1 MFTNIKSRGGKQR
14 DAPAASATNSRQ
26 PESSS
31 TADPTANRSRRRVRV
46 PEVTYSALMFI
57 ALLVAWQL
65 AIDAF
70 DVSEILVPSPM
81 AVAESLVAGFQDGT
95 LVTHA
100 IVTLKEVVVGFGLAV
115 GAALVSAVLI
125 TQFRVVERILFPLLV
140 LTQTIPK
147 VAMAPLLVVWFGIG
161 ISSKVMTVALIA
173 FFPLLINAILGF
185 RSAAHDQVEMLRS
198 FGASRMQV
206 MRHLRVPS
214 ALPHIFAGLE
224 VAVILSV
231 TGAVVA
237 EFVGSSEGLGYLIQA
252 SNFTLDVART
262 FAVIVVLSAIGIA
275 LHTVV
280 VQVGKWLVFWTDTP
294 TNSHNEV

>member
-1 MFTNIKSRGGKQR
+1 MSTNTQPPATHRA
-14 DAPAASATNSRQ
+14 APADLDTPVATTGPA
-26 PESSS
+26 PE
-31 TADPTANRSRRRVRV
+31 PPKRRRRHV
-46 PEVTYSALMFI
+46 PEITYSVLVFLG
-57 ALLVAWQL
+57 LLVIWQVVVKV
-65 AIDAF
+65 F
-70 DVSEILVPSPM
+70 DVSNILVPAPT
-81 AVAESLVAGFQDGT
+81 AVIESLIDGFQDGS
-95 LVTHA
+95 LVDNS
-100 IVTLKEVVVGFGLAV
+100 IVTLKEILIGFGLAV
-115 GAALVSAVLI
+115 GSALLSAVLI
-125 TQFRVVERILFPLLV
+125 TQFRTVERVLFPLLI

-147 VAMAPLLVVWFGIG
+147 VAMAPLLIVWFGIG
-161 ISSKVMTVALIA
+161 ISSKVLTVALIA

-185 RSAAHDQVEMLRS
+185 RSAAHEQVEMLRS

-206 MRHLRVPS
+206 MRHLQVPS

-275 LHTVV
+275 LHAVV
-280 VQVGKWLVFWTDTP
+280 VQLGKWLVFWTATPDT
-294 TNSHNEV
+294 TNEV

>member
-1 MFTNIKSRGGKQR
+1 MSTHTNRRAAGREAIAVPDGETVPVR
-14 DAPAASATNSRQ
+14 APT
-26 PESSS
+26 SS
-31 TADPTANRSRRRVRV
+31 DNPVRSRRRRV
-46 PEVTYSALMFI
+46 PEIAYSVLVFI
-57 ALLVAWQL
+57 GLLVVWQ
-65 AIDAF
+65 AVVEMF
-70 DVSEILVPSPM
+70 NVSDILVPAPT
-81 AVAESLVAGFQDGT
+81 AVVGSLVDGFQDGS
-95 LVTHA
+95 LMTHSV
-100 IVTLKEVVVGFGLAV
+100 VTLKEILIGFGIAV
-115 GAALVSAVLI
+115 GSALLSAVLI
-125 TQFRVVERILFPLLV
+125 TQFRAVERVLFPLLI

-147 VAMAPLLVVWFGIG
+147 VAMAPLLIVWFGIG
-161 ISSKVMTVALIA
+161 ISSKVLTVALIA

-185 RSAAHDQVEMLRS
+185 RSAAYEQVEMLRS

-206 MRHLRVPS
+206 MRHLQIPS

-275 LHTVV
+275 LHAVV
-280 VQVGKWLVFWTDTP
+280 VRLGKWLVFWTATP
-294 TNSHNEV
+294 TDTAGGV

>member
-1 MFTNIKSRGGKQR
+1 MSTITKARAVLEGEN
-14 DAPAASATNSRQ
+14 
-26 PESSS
+26 SS
-31 TADPTANRSRRRVRV
+31 TPVRRRRRRV
-46 PEVTYSALMFI
+46 PEITYSVLVFI
-57 ALLVAWQL
+57 GLLVVWQVVVK
-65 AIDAF
+65 IF
-70 DVSEILVPSPM
+70 DISNILVPAPT
-81 AVAESLVAGFQDGT
+81 AVAGSLVDGFQDGS
-95 LVTHA
+95 LMTHS
-100 IVTLKEVVVGFGLAV
+100 IVTLKEILIGFGIAV
-115 GAALVSAVLI
+115 GSALVSAVLI
-125 TQFRVVERILFPLLV
+125 TQFRTVERMLFPLLI

-147 VAMAPLLVVWFGIG
+147 VAMAPLLIVWFGIG
-161 ISSKVMTVALIA
+161 ISSKVLTVALIA

-185 RSAAHDQVEMLRS
+185 RSAAYEQVEMLRS

-206 MRHLRVPS
+206 MRHLQIPS

-275 LHTVV
+275 LHAIV
-280 VQVGKWLVFWTDTP
+280 VQLGKRLLFWTATPIDT
-294 TNSHNEV
+294 TSEI

>member
-1 MFTNIKSRGGKQR
+1 MSTNTKRHAAGR
-14 DAPAASATNSRQ
+14 EAPNVPDGETVPAEAPTNSDTPVR
-26 PESSS
+26 
-31 TADPTANRSRRRVRV
+31 RRRV
-46 PEVTYSALMFI
+46 PEITYSVLVFI
-57 ALLVAWQL
+57 GLLVVWQVVVKM
-65 AIDAF
+65 F
-70 DVSEILVPSPM
+70 DVSNILVPAPT
-81 AVAESLVAGFQDGT
+81 AVASSLVDGFQDGS
-95 LVTHA
+95 LVTHS
-100 IVTLKEVVVGFGLAV
+100 IVTLKEILLGFGIAV
-115 GAALVSAVLI
+115 GSALVSAVLI
-125 TQFRVVERILFPLLV
+125 TQFRMVERVLFPLLI

-147 VAMAPLLVVWFGIG
+147 VALAPLLIIWFGIG
-161 ISSKVMTVALIA
+161 ISSKVLTVALIA

-185 RSAAHDQVEMLRS
+185 RSAAYEQVEMLRS

-206 MRHLRVPS
+206 MRHLQIPS

-275 LHTVV
+275 LHAVV
-280 VQVGKWLVFWTDTP
+280 VQLGKWLVFWTATP
-294 TNSHNEV
+294 TDTAGEV

>member
-1 MFTNIKSRGGKQR
+1 MSTQTLE
-14 DAPAASATNSRQ
+14 APANSDTLVRG
-26 PESSS
+26 
-31 TADPTANRSRRRVRV
+31 RRRRV
-46 PEVTYSALMFI
+46 PEITYSVLVFI
-57 ALLVAWQL
+57 GLLVVWQAVVTL
-65 AIDAF
+65 F
-70 DVSEILVPSPM
+70 DVSNILVPAPT
-81 AVAESLVAGFQDGT
+81 AVAVSLVDGFQDGS
-95 LVTHA
+95 LITHS
-100 IVTLKEVVVGFGLAV
+100 IVTLKEILIGFGIAV
-115 GAALVSAVLI
+115 GSALVAAVLI
-125 TQFRVVERILFPLLV
+125 TQFRPVERVLFPLLI

-147 VAMAPLLVVWFGIG
+147 VAMAPLLIVWFGIG
-161 ISSKVMTVALIA
+161 ISSKVLTVALIA

-185 RSAAHDQVEMLRS
+185 RSAAYEQVEMLRS

-206 MRHLRVPS
+206 MRHLQIPS

-275 LHTVV
+275 LHAVV
-280 VQVGKWLVFWTDTP
+280 VQLGKWLVFWTATP
-294 TNSHNEV
+294 TDTAGEV

>member
-1 MFTNIKSRGGKQR
+1 MSTITKARAVLEGEN
-14 DAPAASATNSRQ
+14 
-26 PESSS
+26 SS
-31 TADPTANRSRRRVRV
+31 TPVRRRRRRV
-46 PEVTYSALMFI
+46 PEITYSVLVFI
-57 ALLVAWQL
+57 GLLVVWQVVVK
-65 AIDAF
+65 IF
-70 DVSEILVPSPM
+70 DISNILVPAPT
-81 AVAESLVAGFQDGT
+81 AVAGSLVDGFQDGS
-95 LVTHA
+95 LMTHS
-100 IVTLKEVVVGFGLAV
+100 IVTLKEILIGFGIAV
-115 GAALVSAVLI
+115 GSALVSAVLI
-125 TQFRVVERILFPLLV
+125 TQFRTVERMLFPLLI

-147 VAMAPLLVVWFGIG
+147 VAMAPLLIVWFGIG
-161 ISSKVMTVALIA
+161 ISSKVLTVALIA

-185 RSAAHDQVEMLRS
+185 RSAAYEQVEMLRS

-206 MRHLRVPS
+206 MRHLQIPS

-275 LHTVV
+275 LHAIV
-280 VQVGKWLVFWTDTP
+280 VQLGKRLLFWTATP
-294 TNSHNEV
+294 TATTSEI

>member
-1 MFTNIKSRGGKQR
+1 MSTHTNRR
-14 DAPAASATNSRQ
+14 AAGREALAVPDGETV
-26 PESSS
+26 PVGVPTSS
-31 TADPTANRSRRRVRV
+31 DNPVRSRRRRV
-46 PEVTYSALMFI
+46 PEITYSVLVFI
-57 ALLVAWQL
+57 GLLVVWQ
-65 AIDAF
+65 AIVKMF
-70 DVSEILVPSPM
+70 DVSNILVPAPT
-81 AVAESLVAGFQDGT
+81 AVVGSLVDGFQDGS
-95 LVTHA
+95 LMTHSV
-100 IVTLKEVVVGFGLAV
+100 VTLKEILIGFGIAV
-115 GAALVSAVLI
+115 GSALLSAVLI
-125 TQFRVVERILFPLLV
+125 TQFRAVERVLFPLLI

-147 VAMAPLLVVWFGIG
+147 VAMAPLLIVWFGIG
-161 ISSKVMTVALIA
+161 ISSKVLTVALIA

-185 RSAAHDQVEMLRS
+185 RSAAYEQVEMLRS

-206 MRHLRVPS
+206 MQHLQIPS

-275 LHTVV
+275 LHAVV
-280 VQVGKWLVFWTDTP
+280 VRLGKWLVFWTATP
-294 TNSHNEV
+294 TDTAGEV

>member
-1 MFTNIKSRGGKQR
+1 MPTNTKHR
-14 DAPAASATNSRQ
+14 DGQPAT
-26 PESSS
+26 S
-31 TADPTANRSRRRVRV
+31 TASGTTDVQPATSAPTPARRRRRLRV
-46 PEVTYSALMFI
+46 PELTYSVLVFI
-57 ALLVAWQL
+57 ALLALWQL
-65 AIDAF
+65 AVKVF
-70 DVSEILVPSPM
+70 DVSDILVPAPS
-81 AVAESLVAGFQDGT
+81 AVASSVVEGFQDGS
-95 LVTHA
+95 LVTHSV
-100 IVTLKEVVVGFGLAV
+100 VTLKEIVIGFGLAV
-115 GAALVSAVLI
+115 GSALISAVLI
-125 TQFRVVERILFPLLV
+125 TQFRTVERVLFPLLI

-147 VAMAPLLVVWFGIG
+147 VAMAPLLIVWFGIG

-185 RSAAHDQVEMLRS
+185 RSAAYEQVEMLRS

-206 MRHLRVPS
+206 MRHLQIPS

-275 LHTVV
+275 LHTII
-280 VQVGKWLVFWTDTP
+280 VQLGKWLVFWTTTP
-294 TNSHNEV
+294 TNTTEI

>member
-1 MFTNIKSRGGKQR
+1 MSTITKARAVLEGEN
-14 DAPAASATNSRQ
+14 
-26 PESSS
+26 SS
-31 TADPTANRSRRRVRV
+31 TPVRRRRRRV
-46 PEVTYSALMFI
+46 PEITYSVLVFI
-57 ALLVAWQL
+57 GLLVVWQVVVK
-65 AIDAF
+65 IF
-70 DVSEILVPSPM
+70 DISNILVPAPT
-81 AVAESLVAGFQDGT
+81 AVAGSLVDGFQDGS
-95 LVTHA
+95 LMTHS
-100 IVTLKEVVVGFGLAV
+100 IVTLKEILIGFGIAV
-115 GAALVSAVLI
+115 GSALISAVLI
-125 TQFRVVERILFPLLV
+125 TQFRAVERVLFPLLI

-147 VAMAPLLVVWFGIG
+147 VAMAPLLIVWFGIG
-161 ISSKVMTVALIA
+161 ISSKVLTVALIA

-185 RSAAHDQVEMLRS
+185 RSAAYEQVEMLRS

-206 MRHLRVPS
+206 MRHLQIPS

-275 LHTVV
+275 LHAIV
-280 VQVGKWLVFWTDTP
+280 VQLGKRLLFWTATPIDT
-294 TNSHNEV
+294 TSEI